1 MYIYIIC
8 GAYTI
13 YVKTVKS
20 WCVMSF
26 FKALLM
32 DEAAVMR
39 ALKRISH
46 EIIEKNNG
54 VEKICLMG
62 IKRRGVPLAQMI
74 ADNIAAIED
83 RKIPVGSVDISL
95 HRDDVAVKF
104 NGKGTPSVEIDFDIT
119 NKTVILVD
127 DVLHTGR
134 TVRAALEA
142 VIESARPASVQL
154 AVLIDRGHRELPIRG
169 DYVGK
174 NVPTSKSEIINV
186 NIPPY
191 DNILSAEL
199 YEG

>member
-1 MYIYIIC
+1 
-8 GAYTI
+8 
-13 YVKTVKS
+13 
-20 WCVMSF
+20 MSF

-32 DEAAVMR
+32 DEAAATR
-39 ALKRISH
+39 ALKRIAH

-54 VEKICLMG
+54 VENICLIG

-74 ADNIAAIED
+74 ADNIAVIED

-95 HRDDVAVKF
+95 HRDDVAVKLDD
-104 NGKGTPSVEIDFDIT
+104 NGTPSVEINFDIT

-186 NIPPY
+186 NILPY
-191 DNILSAEL
+191 DKLLSVEL

>member
-1 MYIYIIC
+1 MYIYMIC
-8 GAYTI
+8 RLYTI
-13 YVKTVKS
+13 YVKTVQS
-20 WCVMSF
+20 WCIMGM

-32 DEAAVMR
+32 DEAAAGR

-54 VEKICLMG
+54 VDNICLIG
-62 IKRRGVPLAQMI
+62 IKRRGVPIAKMI

-95 HRDDVAVKF
+95 HRDDVEVPLRER
-104 NGKGTPSVEIDFDIT
+104 GTPSVEIDFDIT

-174 NVPTSKSEIINV
+174 NVPTSKSERINV
-186 NIPPY
+186 KIPPY
-191 DNILSAEL
+191 DEILSAEL

>member
-1 MYIYIIC
+1 M
-8 GAYTI
+8 
-13 YVKTVKS
+13 
-20 WCVMSF
+20 

-32 DEAAVMR
+32 DEAAVSR

-46 EIIEKNNG
+46 EIIEKNSG
-54 VEKICLMG
+54 VENICLIG

-74 ADNIAAIED
+74 ADNIRVIEN
-83 RKIPVGSVDISL
+83 KTIPVGSVDISL
-95 HRDDVAVKF
+95 HRDDMAAPLTER
-104 NGKGTPSVEIDFDIT
+104 GMPSVEIDFDIT

-142 VIESARPASVQL
+142 VIEAARPASVQL

-174 NVPTSKSEIINV
+174 NVPTSKSERINV

>member
-1 MYIYIIC
+1 M
-8 GAYTI
+8 GA
-13 YVKTVKS
+13 
-20 WCVMSF
+20 

-32 DEAAVMR
+32 DEAAICR

-46 EIIEKNNG
+46 EIVERNNG
-54 VEKICLMG
+54 VDNMCLIG
-62 IKRRGVPLAQMI
+62 IKRRGVPLAKMI
-74 ADNIAAIED
+74 ADNIAVIEN
-83 RKIPVGSVDISL
+83 KTIPVGSVDISL
-95 HRDDVAVKF
+95 HRDDVLFPKSRD
-104 NGKGTPSVEIDFDIT
+104 GLPSVEIDFDIT

-142 VIESARPASVQL
+142 VIESARPAAVQL
-154 AVLIDRGHRELPIRG
+154 AVIIDRGHRELPIRG

-174 NVPTSKSEIINV
+174 NVPTSKSETIAV

-191 DNILSAEL
+191 DNVLSAEL

>member
-1 MYIYIIC
+1 M
-8 GAYTI
+8 
-13 YVKTVKS
+13 
-20 WCVMSF
+20 

-32 DEAAVMR
+32 DEAAVVR
-39 ALKRISH
+39 AIKRISH

-54 VEKICLMG
+54 VENICLIG

-74 ADNIAAIED
+74 ADNIAVIED
-83 RKIPVGSVDISL
+83 KKIPVGSVDISI
-95 HRDDVAVKF
+95 HRDDVTVALRDLEK
-104 NGKGTPSVEIDFDIT
+104 PSVEIDFDIT

-174 NVPTSKSEIINV
+174 NVPTSKSERINV
-186 NIPPY
+186 KILPY
-191 DNILSAEL
+191 DEILSVEL
-199 YEG
+199 YEE

>member
-1 MYIYIIC
+1 M
-8 GAYTI
+8 A
-13 YVKTVKS
+13 KS
-20 WCVMSF
+20 WCIIDM

-32 DEAAVMR
+32 DEAAVVR

-54 VEKICLMG
+54 VENVCLIG

-74 ADNIAAIED
+74 ANNIAAIED
-83 RKIPVGSVDISL
+83 VKIPVGSVDISL
-95 HRDDVAVKF
+95 HRDDVAVNPNDK
-104 NGKGTPSVEIDFDIT
+104 KAPSVEIDFDIT
-119 NKTVILVD
+119 DKTVILVD

-174 NVPTSKSEIINV
+174 NVPTSKNEIINV

-191 DNILSAEL
+191 DKILAVEL
-199 YEG
+199 YEE

>member
-1 MYIYIIC
+1 M
-8 GAYTI
+8 
-13 YVKTVKS
+13 
-20 WCVMSF
+20 

-32 DEAAVMR
+32 DEAAVVR

-54 VEKICLMG
+54 VENICLIG

-74 ADNIAAIED
+74 ADNIALIEN
-83 RKIPVGSVDISL
+83 KTIPVGSVDISL
-95 HRDDVAVKF
+95 HRDDMTVPLTER
-104 NGKGTPSVEIDFDIT
+104 GIPSVEIDFDIMD
-119 NKTVILVD
+119 KTVILVD

-191 DNILSAEL
+191 DRNLAVEL

>member
-1 MYIYIIC
+1 M
-8 GAYTI
+8 
-13 YVKTVKS
+13 
-20 WCVMSF
+20 

-32 DEAAVMR
+32 DEAAVSR

-46 EIIEKNNG
+46 EIIEKNSG
-54 VEKICLMG
+54 VENICLIG

-74 ADNIAAIED
+74 ADNIRVIENK
-83 RKIPVGSVDISL
+83 KIPVGSVDISL
-95 HRDDVAVKF
+95 HRDDMAAPLTEH
-104 NGKGTPSVEIDFDIT
+104 GMPSVEIDFDIT

-142 VIESARPASVQL
+142 VIEAARPASVQL

-186 NIPPY
+186 NNPPY

>member
-1 MYIYIIC
+1 
-8 GAYTI
+8 
-13 YVKTVKS
+13 
-20 WCVMSF
+20 
-26 FKALLM
+26 M
-32 DEAAVMR
+32 DEAAATR

-54 VEKICLMG
+54 VENICLIG
-62 IKRRGVPLAQMI
+62 IKRRGVPLARMI
-74 ADNIAAIED
+74 ADNIVAIENK
-83 RKIPVGSVDISL
+83 KIPVGSVDISL
-95 HRDDVAVKF
+95 HRDDVAAPTSD
-104 NGKGTPSVEIDFDIT
+104 NGVPSVEIDFDIT

-169 DYVGK
+169 DDVGK
-174 NVPTSKSEIINV
+174 NVPTSKNEIINV

-191 DNILSAEL
+191 DKILSVEL